1 MKRKNIEFITIALG
15 IFISGA
21 ILYGTMA
28 MQRLE
33 VKGVGF
39 VVGAS
44 IRGGYFLSSLY
55 CGGYIFSNFIR
66 TKHLIFKV
74 LCAVFFPI
82 TVLGI
87 MSAGIT
93 LLIPTV
99 LINIVALI
107 YNGKKN
113 DDVRIGENTKN
124 IEDMPKM

>member
-1 MKRKNIEFITIALG
+1 M
-15 IFISGA
+15 
-21 ILYGTMA
+21 
-28 MQRLE
+28 
-33 VKGVGF
+33 
-39 VVGAS
+39 
-44 IRGGYFLSSLY
+44 
-55 CGGYIFSNFIR
+55 
-66 TKHLIFKV
+66 IFKV